1 MKKTLLL
8 GAFAIAFILS
18 CQAQAETASG
28 KVTAVNGNNI
38 TVQTQDGQ
46 QVTMATTDQTTYR
59 QKKKHKKNKMKRGKR
74 SMEWTFTPIA
84 EEDDWVDV
92 VYNPAT
98 GDGTLSEIQEVVV
111 YND

>member
-8 GAFAIAFILS
+8 SVFTMAFMLS
-18 CQAQAETASG
+18 YQAQAATASG

-38 TVQTQDGQ
+38 TVQTENGQ
-46 QVTMATTDQTTYR
+46 QMTMATTDQTMYR
-59 QKKKHKKNKMKRGKR
+59 KKKMHKKNKTKRGKR
-74 SMEWTFTPIA
+74 PAEWSYEPIA

-98 GDGTLSEIQEVVV
+98 GNGTVSEVQEVVV
-111 YND
+111 YDD